1 MRRRGRNK
9 FAIGRHWLFGT
20 IGLLAFVLV
29 TVNCTFDETVKEEYL
44 AANTLAVEEA
54 EGSAA
59 VEGELAFSAAEN
71 DTSVNDDTFILSDE
85 LWADVSEAVT
95 TPRSAPSS
103 HDRIS
108 LDVHDAYLIDVLSL
122 LAYKLDMNIIYLEEN
137 LDRKITI
144 KTEILSPITTFQI
157 VLQKE
162 GLDYLVIGRNYIVGE
177 RGRLYD
183 DFTNR
188 MFLTRFDLH
197 YVSANAMEGYINELG
212 MPLQSLAVDS
222 NQRALWMQGTPMTL
236 GKARELIN
244 TLDVREN
251 AAFGEGG
258 SRKIR
263 MPVATASGRNAEQEL
278 NALIELLSIL
288 LDGFRDGRTDIGWV
302 TWDHPD
308 PSLPIPQIYID
319 WDNPVIKPYDIKMK
333 VTRDFAFGLDDEI
346 RYLIAEGNP
355 DNIELVRQMI
365 ATIAGTPAS
374 PISFGQPA
382 EEDENDNN
390 NDNDNNIEN
399 TNNEAVGGTSSQQW
413 TPTTTQPVAV
423 RSHIVTVKATPA
435 EGGSVSGG
443 GSINEGS
450 SATVNATPAEG
461 YEFVRW
467 MESGAELSKSRSYTF
482 PVYLDRNLEAIF
494 VSTTPPDDKAS
505 EEEPEN
511 GQ

>member
-29 TVNCTFDETVKEEYL
+29 TVNCTLDETVKEEYL
-44 AANTLAVEEA
+44 AANTLAGEEA

-59 VEGELAFSAAEN
+59 VEGELAFSATEN
-71 DTSVNDDTFILSDE
+71 DTSVKDDTVILSDE
-85 LWADVSEAVT
+85 LWADIGESIT
-95 TPRSAPSS
+95 TPRTVPSAS
-103 HDRIS
+103 DRIS
-108 LDVHDAYLIDVLSL
+108 LDVRDANLLDVLSM
-122 LAYKLDMNIIYLEEN
+122 LAYKLDMNIIYLEG
-137 LDRKITI
+137 LDRTITI
-144 KTEILSPITTFQI
+144 KTEILSPLTTFQI

-333 VTRDFAFGLDDEI
+333 VTRDFAFGLDDEV

-365 ATIAGTPAS
+365 STIAGTPAS
-374 PISFGQPA
+374 PLSFGQP
-382 EEDENDNN
+382 EEEENDNN
-390 NDNDNNIEN
+390 NDNNNNNNTEN
-399 TNNEAVGGTSSQQW
+399 NAVGGTSSQQW

-450 SATVNATPAEG
+450 SATVTALPAEG

-467 MESGAELSKSRSYTF
+467 MEGGAELSKSRSYSF

-494 VSTTPPDDKAS
+494 VSTAPPDDVDS
-505 EEEPEN
+505 EEETEN

>member
-1 MRRRGRNK
+1 MRRRGSNK
-9 FAIGRHWLFGT
+9 FAINRIWLIGAV
-20 IGLLAFVLV
+20 GLLAFMLV
-29 TVNCTFDETVKEEYL
+29 TVNCTLGEAVKEDYL
-44 AANTLAVEEA
+44 AAEAIANEEA
-54 EGSAA
+54 GGLFEA
-59 VEGELAFSAAEN
+59 EGELAFTAAEN
-71 DTSVNDDTFILSDE
+71 ESTAKEDTLILSDQ

-95 TPRSAPSS
+95 TPRPTTVSP
-103 HDRIS
+103 DRIS
-108 LDVHDAYLIDVLSL
+108 LNVRDANLLDVLSM
-122 LAYKLDMNIIYLEEN
+122 LAYKLNMNIIYLEG
-137 LDRKITI
+137 LDRTITI
-144 KTEILSPITTFQI
+144 KTDTLSPLTTFQI

-188 MFLTRFDLH
+188 MFLTKFDLY
-197 YVSANAMEGYINELG
+197 YVSASAMEGYINELG
-212 MPLQSLAVDS
+212 MPLQSLSVDS

-258 SRKIR
+258 LRKIR
-263 MPVATASGRNAEQEL
+263 MPVATSTGSNAEQEL

-308 PSLPIPQIYID
+308 PSLPVPQIYID

-333 VTRDFAFGLDDEI
+333 VTRNFAFGLDGEV

-355 DNIELVRQMI
+355 DNIELIRQMI

-374 PISFGQPA
+374 PFTFGQP
-382 EEDENDNN
+382 EEENNNNNNDNN
-390 NDNDNNIEN
+390 NN
-399 TNNEAVGGTSSQQW
+399 TNNNETDNSENNPVGGTNTQQW
-413 TPTTTQPVAV
+413 TPATTQPAAV
-423 RSHIVTVKATPA
+423 RSHIVSVKASPA
-435 EGGSVSGG
+435 GGGSVSGG
-443 GSINEGS
+443 GGVKEGTSITV
-450 SATVNATPAEG
+450 SAIPAEG

-467 MESGAELSKSRSYTF
+467 VEGGAFISSSRSYTF
-482 PVYLDRNLEAIF
+482 PVYLNRNLEAIF
-494 VSTTPPDDKAS
+494 VSTISTD
-505 EEEPEN
+505 EN
-511 GQ
+511 KSD